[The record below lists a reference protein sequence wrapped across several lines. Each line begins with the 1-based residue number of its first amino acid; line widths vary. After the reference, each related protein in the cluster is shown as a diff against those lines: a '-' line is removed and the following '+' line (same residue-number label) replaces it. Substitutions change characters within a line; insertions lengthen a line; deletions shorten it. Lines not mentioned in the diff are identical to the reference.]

1 MVAKLSG
8 FAKFEVDI
16 KLTSDQFA
24 TLMMNMCAPD
34 GAIDLDK
41 FNEILS
47 VMEKSFT
54 DAPVYAGDLEN
65 ETYKMILQHIRDFNT
80 SELSTAK

>member
-34 GAIDLDK
+34 GAFNLEK
-41 FNEILS
+41 FNELIE
-47 VMEKSFT
+47 VMEKCFT

-65 ETYKMILQHIRDFNT
+65 ETYKAILQHIRDFNT